1 MGPGLSPY
9 ASASA
14 MAAEPLLISLDRLV
28 EQDLLEPFEAPHTS
42 TVDGAL
48 LGSWKRPLLE
58 RAAARLPATE
68 VDAWAHEHPWGEAWA
83 RFRMP
88 EAPRIELALQM
99 LFDRQWAELRKACE
113 ARGIE
118 IIGDVP
124 IFVSGQGCDATIR
137 PELFDFSVCAGVPP
151 DYFSETGQ
159 LWGNPHY
166 AWDAHRAE
174 NFAWWAAR
182 MERALE
188 HCHVLRVDHF
198 RGFVGAWAVPR
209 GAETATHGQW
219 VPGPGLELFEA
230 LRPMPLIAEDL
241 GLITPEVVELRKAI
255 GAPGMKIL
263 QFAFGGAGDHAFL
276 PQNFEG
282 SKWVAYTGTHDNDTA
297 RGWYESA
304 PEAAR
309 HRFRVMQACDG
320 SDCSW
325 DLIRCTWS
333 TVAERAIAQ
342 LQDVL
347 DLGSS
352 ARMNTPATAEG
363 NWRWRSES
371 PPPEHLARR
380 LAELTWAFGR
390 SPPPRLA

>member
-9 ASASA
+9 ASPSA

-28 EQDLLEPFEAPHTS
+28 EQDLLEPFDAPHTAS
-42 TVDGAL
+42 VDEAL
-48 LGSWKRPLLE
+48 LASWKRPLLE
-58 RAAARLPATE
+58 RAAARVPAPE
-68 VDAWAHEHPWGEAWA
+68 IDAWAHEHPWAEAWA
-83 RFRMP
+83 RFRLP
-88 EAPRIELALQM
+88 ESPRIELALQM
-99 LFDRQWAELRKACE
+99 LFDRQWAVLRGACE

-124 IFVSGQGCDATIR
+124 IFVSGQGCDATLR
-137 PELFDFSVCAGVPP
+137 PELFDFSVSAGVPP
-151 DYFSETGQ
+151 DYFSPTGQ

-174 NFAWWAAR
+174 GFAWWTAR

-198 RGFVGAWAVPR
+198 RGFVGAWAVPAH
-209 GAETATHGQW
+209 AETAMDGQW
-219 VPGPGLELFEA
+219 LPGPGLEFFEA
-230 LRPMPLIAEDL
+230 LPPMPLIAEDL
-241 GLITPEVVELRKAI
+241 GVITPEVEALRQAI

-263 QFAFGGAGDHAFL
+263 QFAFGGDGDHAFL
-276 PQNFEG
+276 PHNFEG

-320 SDCSW
+320 QDCSW
-325 DLIRCTWS
+325 DLIRCTWA
-333 TVAERAIAQ
+333 TVAERSIAQ

-352 ARMNTPATAEG
+352 ARMNTPATVEG
-363 NWRWRSES
+363 NWRWRSQS
-371 PPPEHLARR
+371 PPPELAARR
-380 LAELTWAFGR
+380 LAELAWAFGR
-390 SPPPRLA
+390 LA